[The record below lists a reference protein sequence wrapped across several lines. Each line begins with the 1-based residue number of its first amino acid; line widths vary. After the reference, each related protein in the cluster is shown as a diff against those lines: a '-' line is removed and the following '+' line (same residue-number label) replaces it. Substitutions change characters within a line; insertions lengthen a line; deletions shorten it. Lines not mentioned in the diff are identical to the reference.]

1 MKKLRRDETDVD
13 IYDIDW
19 QAECRKGNYLVGND
33 QEWYRYA
40 VHNIVDET
48 DPLYRTEE
56 EAWMWLYDRLC
67 NLELEVELLP
77 SYEELSWW
85 KKIRF

>member
-1 MKKLRRDETDVD
+1 MNTWKDWILLDAYDVD
-13 IYDIDW
+13 R
-19 QAECRKGNYLVGND
+19 QEECQKGNYLVGND

-67 NLELEVELLP
+67 VLGLDVDVLP
-77 SYEELSWW
+77 SYETISWW
-85 KKIRF
+85 KKLII